1 MFCVK
6 QVFEEDYLKNYYRGE
21 NVVFSNVISKAHN
34 RITQPNCLNLIK
46 AMQKLIFDSYG
57 TQYFIIAITWPYQ

>member
-6 QVFEEDYLKNYYRGE
+6 QVFEEDYLKNYYRDE

-34 RITQPNCLNLIK
+34 RIIHNLIV
-46 AMQKLIFDSYG
+46 
-57 TQYFIIAITWPYQ
+57 